1 METIIY
7 LNFEWDREKAKKN
20 KIKHGIGFK
29 TAAKVFNDPN
39 RLDLPD
45 DEHSF
50 GESRRKV
57 IGMVDDILFVI
68 YTERHDRIR
77 LISAREAEDDERSDY
92 YAYGG
97 KLGILH
103 DESRRTVD
111 GGAKS

>member
-1 METIIY
+1 MDTIIY

-45 DEHSF
+45 GEHSF
-50 GESRRKV
+50 DESRRKV

-68 YTERHDRIR
+68 YTERSNRIR
-77 LISAREAEDDERSDY
+77 LISAREAGDDERSDY

-97 KLGILH
+97 KLRILH
-103 DESRRTVD
+103 EESWRTVD
-111 GGAKS
+111 GRGES

>member
-1 METIIY
+1 MDTIIY
-7 LNFEWDREKAKKN
+7 NNFEWDREKAKKN
-20 KIKHGIGFK
+20 KIKHGISFK
-29 TAAKVFNDPN
+29 TATAVFDDPN

-50 GESRRKV
+50 DESRRKV

-68 YTERHDRIR
+68 YTERYDRIR

-97 KLGILH
+97 KFGVLH
-103 DESRRTVD
+103 AESWRTVD
-111 GGAKS
+111 GGGKS

>member
-7 LNFEWDREKAKKN
+7 FNFEWDREKAKLN
-20 KIKHGIGFK
+20 KIKHGVSFK
-29 TAAKVFNDPN
+29 AAAKVFNDPN

-50 GESRRKV
+50 DESRRKV

-68 YTERHDRIR
+68 YTERRDKIR
-77 LISAREAEDDERSDY
+77 LISARVAEEDERRDY

-97 KLGILH
+97 FGILH
-103 DESRRTVD
+103 EESWGTVD
-111 GGAKS
+111 GGGES

>member
-7 LNFEWDREKAKKN
+7 LNFEWDKDKAKLN
-20 KIKHGIGFK
+20 KIKHGVSFK
-29 TAAKVFNDPN
+29 TATAVFDDPN

-50 GESRRKV
+50 DEARRKV

-68 YTERHDRIR
+68 YTERRDRIR
-77 LISAREAEDDERSDY
+77 LISARKAEEDERSDY

-97 KLGILH
+97 KFGILH
-103 DESRRTVD
+103 EESWRTFD
-111 GGAKS
+111 GGGES